1 MKTYI
6 SIIVLFLCAVVS
18 AQTANQSNTSLSSK
32 AMEAFSHKAETK
44 VEEFYNYLQLLS
56 DKSVN
61 NEMKLHTANEI
72 RKLFNTPEVNLI
84 NVYSPAGA
92 DITLEK
98 LLENALSAKHKN
110 SFTIKGFTA
119 KTIQQ
124 TPEKQQWLLSY
135 EVSVN
140 GSKYFRINQDF
151 FIIYENKKFGNTVKP
166 VWNTYLGKSKKQQ

>member
-6 SIIVLFLCAVVS
+6 SIIVLFLCTVVS
-18 AQTANQSNTSLSSK
+18 AQSVTQSNTALSSK

-72 RKLFNTPEVNLI
+72 KKLFTDKEVTLVDIYNT
-84 NVYSPAGA
+84 SGTG
-92 DITLEK
+92 ITLDK
-98 LLENALSAKHKN
+98 LLENALSAKQKN
-110 SFTIKGFTA
+110 YFTIKGFTG
-119 KTIQQ
+119 KPIQQ
-124 TPEKQQWLLSY
+124 ISEKQQWLLSY

-140 GSKYFRINQDF
+140 GSKYLKIEQDF

>member
-6 SIIVLFLCAVVS
+6 SVIALFLYTVVS
-18 AQTANQSNTSLSSK
+18 AQSANQGNTALSSK

-56 DKSVN
+56 DTSVN

-72 RKLFNTPEVNLI
+72 KKLFTETEVTLADVYNT
-84 NVYSPAGA
+84 SGTG
-92 DITLEK
+92 ITLEK
-98 LLENALSAKHKN
+98 LLENALSAKQKKI
-110 SFTIKGFTA
+110 FTIKDFTA
-119 KTIQQ
+119 KSIQQ
-124 TPEKQQWLLSY
+124 TSEKQQWLLSY

-140 GSKYFRINQDF
+140 GSKYFRIDQDF

-166 VWNTYLGKSKKQQ
+166 VWNTYLGKSKKQ

>member
-6 SIIVLFLCAVVS
+6 SVIALFFCAVVS
-18 AQTANQSNTSLSSK
+18 AQSANQNNTALSSK
-32 AMEAFSHKAETK
+32 AMDAFSHKAETK

-72 RKLFNTPEVNLI
+72 KKLFTDTEVTLVD
-84 NVYSPAGA
+84 VYNSSVKG
-92 DITLEK
+92 ITIDK
-98 LLENALSAKHKN
+98 LLENAISAKQKN

-119 KTIQQ
+119 KPIQQ
-124 TPEKQQWLLSY
+124 TSEKQQWLLSY

-140 GSKYFRINQDF
+140 DSKYFRINQDF

-166 VWNTYLGKSKKQQ
+166 VWNTYLGKSKKQ